1 MGLLSAAMSHTSTKV
16 RIFPGSGV
24 SNFLCDRAI
33 IGFMRRGRMEYTVIL
48 REAPDGFYIA
58 SCPLIPEAHA
68 QGETCEECLANIKEV
83 LELCLEYRKERGEEI
98 PQEIDTKKVI
108 VAI

>member
-1 MGLLSAAMSHTSTKV
+1 
-16 RIFPGSGV
+16 
-24 SNFLCDRAI
+24 
-33 IGFMRRGRMEYTVIL
+33 MEYTIIV
-48 REAPDGFYIA
+48 RKAPDGFYIA

-68 QGETCEECLANIKEV
+68 QGETYEECVANTKEV

-98 PQEIDTKKVI
+98 PEEIGTRQVT